1 MNPESFNLKDLIKP
15 EDLQAY
21 QDILSHNNS
30 NLERN
35 QDNQPDNEEAR
46 RNYLRQKLRAKT
58 KQLQSSRMS
67 KDIREKS
74 QIEMLKE
81 NPMFKNLNG
90 LDGQQNPE
98 LMKETI
104 EKIASSMCKDPR
116 QKKNIKKQLGNI
128 IEKMDK

>member
-1 MNPESFNLKDLIKP
+1 MNPESLNLKDLIKP
-15 EDLQAY
+15 EDLEAY
-21 QDILSHNNS
+21 QNILSHNNG
-30 NLERN
+30 NLDSN

-67 KDIREKS
+67 KDMREKS

-90 LDGQQNPE
+90 QQQNPE

>member
-1 MNPESFNLKDLIKP
+1 MSSESLNLKDLIKS

-21 QDILSHNNS
+21 QDILANGNLDNMQNN
-30 NLERN
+30 E
-35 QDNQPDNEEAR
+35 PDNEEAR

-81 NPMFKNLNG
+81 NPMFKNLNSVE
-90 LDGQQNPE
+90 GQQNPE

-104 EKIASSMCKDPR
+104 EKIAASMCKDPR